1 MDKSIL
7 TRGVT
12 RIEST
17 SLPCSAAGL
26 HNGQLQSV
34 AFHVSSSNLF
44 SDSLSFLFL
53 KLGAGLGYAS
63 IVAARCGFSRVLAT
77 DGDVNLIPFTRSN
90 AHDNAVSAI
99 MRVEALS
106 WNDTDTLEA
115 LVPSGMMTPDVIF
128 ASDVIYIGSS
138 EAWGSFLTLVAR
150 LCRRRRN
157 EMLAASSSSDAAS
170 SSDADAQTMRPAPE
184 AISRHDGSAS
194 AAGDPLVLL
203 SHTRRYANEEE
214 EFFREARQQRF
225 DVTALPE
232 SALHSTWA
240 GGRSQLFELRWWGDA
255 REDDEGVDVGS
266 AGEGQQQQEEEEVEE
281 QEEQQRVRDT
291 DSAGDNCGAEHN

>member
-170 SSDADAQTMRPAPE
+170 SRMLTPRRCGLRLRLFHGTMALRRPP
-184 AISRHDGSAS
+184 AIRSCCC
-194 AAGDPLVLL
+194 
-203 SHTRRYANEEE
+203 HTR
-214 EFFREARQQRF
+214 
-225 DVTALPE
+225 DVTRMRRR
-232 SALHSTWA
+232 SSSVRRGSRGST
-240 GGRSQLFELRWWGDA
+240 
-255 REDDEGVDVGS
+255 
-266 AGEGQQQQEEEEVEE
+266 
-281 QEEQQRVRDT
+281 
-291 DSAGDNCGAEHN
+291 